1 MRAFVSVCVCV
12 RERENGRTDRQ
23 FIKLLNFLPK
33 AIIFFLMQITHTLTH
48 SHTHT
53 HGHAPLSRDEEEEN
67 EKEQKMICLI
77 DKFSV
82 RSSPMKAEQETLSV
96 DHIFFFLYTIL

>member
-1 MRAFVSVCVCV
+1 MCV

-33 AIIFFLMQITHTLTH
+33 AIIFFLCKSHTILLT
-48 SHTHT
+48 HTHT
-53 HGHAPLSRDEEEEN
+53 HGRAPLSRDEEEEN

-77 DKFSV
+77 NKFSV